1 LNSFEEVTTP
11 DIPQVFESF
20 VTINPDDSRILMSQP
35 LNTLL
40 EDDDYD
46 SAKQLLIPS
55 YQNHL

>member
-1 LNSFEEVTTP
+1 MTTP

-20 VTINPDDSRILMSQP
+20 MTLNPDDSRVQITQP

-46 SAKQLLIPS
+46 SGK
-55 YQNHL
+55 